1 MVNEPNPCTPNP
13 YACLGLMPGN
23 SQADIKR
30 RYRQLAKQ
38 YHPDRNGHSAE
49 SGEKLRDLNAAYA
62 FLSDPARKA
71 VYDASAAAVFHPVR
85 VPQPVPS
92 VLYVPRRHRSRT
104 RRAVVSLTLLLLLS
118 TGVGVL
124 FNAVNNSS
132 ALSGLLT
139 RMSGKPAGSDRPAP
153 PYSFLPSKGTFDDES
168 SSSVPSSPA
177 PSENAQPA
185 GTSD

>member
-1 MVNEPNPCTPNP
+1 MVNDPNRYTPNP

-23 SQADIKR
+23 SEADIKR

-71 VYDASAAAVFHPVR
+71 AYDAFAAAVFHPVR
-85 VPQPVPS
+85 VPQPAPS
-92 VLYVPRRHRSRT
+92 APYVPRSRSR
-104 RRAVVSLTLLLLLS
+104 RAAVSLTLLLLLS
-118 TGVGVL
+118 TGAGVL
-124 FNAVNNSS
+124 FSAANSS
-132 ALSGLLT
+132 PVLSGLLT
-139 RMSGKPAGSDRPAP
+139 RMSGKSTGPDRPAP

-168 SSSVPSSPA
+168 SPSAPSSPA
-177 PSENAQPA
+177 PSETAPPQ
-185 GTSD
+185 